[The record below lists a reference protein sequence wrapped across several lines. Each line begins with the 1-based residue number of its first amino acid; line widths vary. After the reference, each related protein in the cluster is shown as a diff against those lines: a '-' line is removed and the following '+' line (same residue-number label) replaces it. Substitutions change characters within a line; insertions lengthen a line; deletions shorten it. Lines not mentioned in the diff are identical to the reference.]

1 MNYWLLKT
9 EPGDYSY
16 VDLEED
22 QRAVWEGVRNNQ
34 ALVFLRKIKKGD
46 QAFVY
51 HTGKEKAVVGVAD
64 VVREAYPDPD
74 EEDPRF
80 VVVDVSAKKKLKKAV
95 SLAAIKSDPDF
106 ADFHLVRISRLSVMP
121 VTSKM
126 WKKILAMSSQ

>member
-16 VDLEED
+16 FDLEED

-34 ALVFLRKIKKGD
+34 ALIFLRKIKKGD

-80 VVVDVSAKKKLKKAV
+80 VVVDISAKKKLKSAV

-121 VTSKM
+121 VTDKM

>member
-16 VDLEED
+16 FDLEED

-74 EEDPRF
+74 EENPRF
-80 VVVDVSAKKKLKKAV
+80 VVVDIIAKMKLKKAV